1 MKTNTDIE
9 AVNTEETSTLLGSR
23 TSSNSIPTYTVILA
37 LGGLGWA
44 SGVVLGIAL
53 YAEKE
58 AGFLYSMLMGFGGLL
73 LGGVIGG
80 LVCGTRACVNNG
92 SCELPSFGAR

>member
-1 MKTNTDIE
+1 MKTNTDIA
-9 AVNTEETSTLLGSR
+9 AVNTEEKSILLESR